1 VIQGAPYTRAF
12 AVPLAW
18 RRTFAE
24 RIRGAA
30 ARGYNA
36 AVVPLVTDGRIRLR
50 RTWLGAYTTER
61 GFVPEV
67 LREAAAAGLSPWLWV
82 DPLSAGTRSGEL
94 SPLARREPQWLMR
107 DVRGRTAI
115 GTENPFPR
123 FCFVTPEWRQLLGDV
138 VTMAVE
144 ALPVDTLVID
154 LRALPAPEDR
164 PSLWSYFGHSMLG
177 RMRALGIDPEEIAR
191 RPDPETVEALENDRA
206 DQLRRMIANLRARA
220 TESRRDLVV
229 AAWVRSV
236 PGRRGGPWLPWL
248 GWLGE
253 GLLDEAIIEDSG
265 DGIAALAKPLLRET
279 RRPVPFLASIRTED
293 DLDRVPAML
302 DRFPATGWLC
312 EAPADMGGAL
322 PAYNPGEPVPPPEAA
337 PLTAARRLA
346 RLLALALT
354 PVPES
359 AEYFDAVARYLEGE
373 PFALEPDQLASLR
386 ESALDM
392 HARIEDGEL
401 AIPEGFVPPLA
412 DISRFARMLALEP
425 LPTPAL

>member
-1 VIQGAPYTRAF
+1 MIQGAPYTRAF

-24 RIRGAA
+24 RIVGAA

-36 AVVPLVTDGRIRLR
+36 AMVPLVTDGRIRLR
-50 RTWLGAYTTER
+50 RNWLGAYTTER

-82 DPLSAGTRSGEL
+82 DPLSAGARGEL

-107 DVRGRTAI
+107 DVRGRTSI
-115 GTENPFPR
+115 GAESPAPR
-123 FCFVTPEWRQLLGDV
+123 FCFVTPEWRQLLGDI

-154 LRALPAPEDR
+154 LRALPGPAQK
-164 PSLWSYFGHSMLG
+164 PSQWSYFGHAMLG
-177 RMRALGIDPEEIAR
+177 RMKALGIDPEELVR
-191 RPDPETVEALENDRA
+191 RPDPETVEALDSDRA
-206 DQLRRMIANLRARA
+206 EQLRRLVANLRARA
-220 TESRRDLVV
+220 TECRRDLVV
-229 AAWVRSV
+229 AAWVRSI
-236 PGRRGGPWLPWL
+236 PGRTGGVWMPWL

-253 GLLDEAIIEDSG
+253 GLFDEAIVEGAG
-265 DGIAALAKPLLRET
+265 DGIGALARPILRET
-279 RRPVPFLASIRTED
+279 RRPVPFLASIPSEEELERI
-293 DLDRVPAML
+293 PALL
-302 DRFPATGWLC
+302 DRFPANGWLC

-322 PAYNPGEPVPPPEAA
+322 PGHTPGEPVPAAEAG
-337 PLTAARRLA
+337 PLVAARRMA

-354 PVPES
+354 PVPEA

-373 PFALEPDQLASLR
+373 PFALEPGQLASLR

-392 HARIEDGEL
+392 HARIEDGEI
-401 AIPEGFVPPLA
+401 AIPEGFAPPLA

-425 LPTPAL
+425 LPTLAL